1 MISRPTPEQ
10 TLEAILAA
18 LETDPAAPDRSPDHR
33 QPSPTRRTAGRR
45 PGAAGGLVR
54 RRRGAPGHR
63 LGAAVLAG
71 ASDTANAAADEPDA
85 DAGA

>member
-18 LETDPAAPDRSPDHR
+18 LETGPAAPDRSPDHR
-33 QPSPTRRTAGRR
+33 QPSPTRRMAGRR

-54 RRRGAPGHR
+54 HRRGAPGHR
-63 LGAAVLAG
+63 LGTAVLAG
-71 ASDTANAAADEPDA
+71 ASDTADADEPDA
-85 DAGA
+85 DA